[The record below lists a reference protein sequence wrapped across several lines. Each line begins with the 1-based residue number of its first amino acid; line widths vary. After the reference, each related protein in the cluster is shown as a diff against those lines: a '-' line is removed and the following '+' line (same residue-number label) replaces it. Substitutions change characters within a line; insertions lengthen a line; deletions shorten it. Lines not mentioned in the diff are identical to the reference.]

1 MIKDLEE
8 QKSED
13 SSSEANKLAETIL
26 PVFEAAMDNDLD
38 VKTAFDNL
46 YETISEIHSRR
57 ETLNRK
63 SIKNVM
69 NNLRRIDSVFQCIF

>member
-1 MIKDLEE
+1 MIKDLQE
-8 QKSED
+8 QKSEG

-46 YETISEIHSRR
+46 YETISELHKKR
-57 ETLNRK
+57 ESLKLKN
-63 SIKNVM
+63 IKNVM
-69 NNLRRIDSVFQCIF
+69 NRFAQD